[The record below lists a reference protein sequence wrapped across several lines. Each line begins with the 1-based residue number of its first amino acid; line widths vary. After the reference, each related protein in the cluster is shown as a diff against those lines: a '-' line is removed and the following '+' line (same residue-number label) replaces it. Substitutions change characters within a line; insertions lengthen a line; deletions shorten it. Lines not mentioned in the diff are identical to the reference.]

1 MANCDYDLAILG
13 GSIGSRLAA
22 CRAAQQGARVA
33 FIAPSWGTVDATR
46 GVFQAL
52 HSSAL
57 RSEPTS
63 AWPSLGDWMHH
74 QRDRTALSQA
84 ALRCQG
90 IDVILEPA
98 RFTHDL
104 ALTLAARQLRASRY
118 LLTDGY
124 GLSRPV
130 VPAVNGLLVHQ
141 LTQLKTL
148 PERLTLVGYGATAV
162 EWAYALSQLARVT
175 LVPLARSLLPAEDHD
190 IQRLSEAQLRCLG
203 ITIASVDQAA
213 LQSGRVGAEGDLV
226 VVVPQLYGWD
236 KLALDDAG
244 IASEPFITANRY
256 LQTPCPHIYASGGS
270 LGGENRPELAQQE
283 TTLALDNALFGRRH
297 AMDYGQT
304 FYSIDLV
311 SPVGRWGLT
320 EHQAT
325 QRYGNGVQIVQAA
338 CLPPDADHS
347 AQTNFCKLIILGQR
361 LIGVHLMGDGAP
373 TWVTNLGRNPTVHC
387 LSQRSVASFQPG
399 TLGEAIYQAL
409 GQWQSDR
416 WSEGQ
421 WRRDWA
427 ENWFNWRRSV

>member
-13 GSIGSRLAA
+13 GSVGSRIAA

-33 FIAPSWGTVDATR
+33 FIAPSWGTVDAMG

-52 HSSAL
+52 HSL
-57 RSEPTS
+57 TLTSEPPS
-63 AWPSLGDWMHH
+63 AWSGLGDWM
-74 QRDRTALSQA
+74 QSDRSALSQA

-130 VPAVNGLLVHQ
+130 LPAGHGVLCHQ
-141 LTQLKTL
+141 LTQLKTV

-162 EWAYALSQLARVT
+162 EWAYALSQLTRVT
-175 LVPLARSLLPAEDHD
+175 LVPLARSPLPAEDHD

-203 ITIASVDQAA
+203 ITVASVDQIA
-213 LQSGRVGAEGDLV
+213 LQPGQARAEGDLV

-236 KLALDDAG
+236 KLALDAAG
-244 IASEPFITANRY
+244 IASEPLITANQY
-256 LQTPCPHIYASGGS
+256 LQTPCPRIYASGGS

-283 TTLALDNALFGRRH
+283 ITLALDNALFGRRH
-297 AMDYGQT
+297 AMDYGQA
-304 FYSIDLV
+304 FYSIELV

-325 QRYGNGVQIVQAA
+325 QRYGDSVQIVQAA
-338 CLPPDADHS
+338 CLPPDADHG

-361 LIGVHLMGDGAP
+361 LIGAHLMGGGAP
-373 TWVTNLGRNPTVHC
+373 TWVANLGRNPTVHC
-387 LSQRSVASFQPG
+387 LYQRSTTSVQPG
-399 TLGEAIYQAL
+399 TLSEAIHQAL
-409 GQWQSDR
+409 GQWHGGR
-416 WSEGQ
+416 WSEGH